1 MSEYESEAGP
11 TKSVDELIADKENMS
26 QRIRELTQRLAAAEA
41 RWEKMKIVG
50 DVITGAVDD
59 TVADLQQQLAASEAR
74 YVQLKAINDNN
85 SESLLNEICK
95 HTETQARLAA
105 AEAER
110 VTPETILAVAEL
122 HGTIYDLRQLLETA
136 VDAMESNH
144 DWQAHEFC
152 KCGLRRH
159 WYERAKQL
167 TAEPSGNPGELPE
180 TIPVRFQEPTPMAP
194 RTLQD

>member
-1 MSEYESEAGP
+1 MLLSLPKHGTTNKWRRCSVSVSEYKCQECG
-11 TKSVDELIADKENMS
+11 TSVVIDSTLLED
-26 QRIRELTQRLAAAEA
+26 RYREL
-41 RWEKMKIVG
+41 
-50 DVITGAVDD
+50 
-59 TVADLQQQLAASEAR
+59 
-74 YVQLKAINDNN
+74 
-85 SESLLNEICK
+85 
-95 HTETQARLAA
+95 QAKLAA

>member
-1 MSEYESEAGP
+1 MDANRPYPNGIVWDEAWRQRQR
-11 TKSVDELIADKENMS
+11 ADN
-26 QRIRELTQRLAAAEA
+26 AEA
-41 RWEKMKIVG
+41 Q
-50 DVITGAVDD
+50 
-59 TVADLQQQLAASEAR
+59 ADHVSFEHEVEMQQLEA
-74 YVQLKAINDNN
+74 K
-85 SESLLNEICK
+85 
-95 HTETQARLAA
+95 LAA